1 VLPKKIGCGPAL
13 RSHEALSLIA
23 ALRGIGQAQVDEV
36 FFKKPIA
43 LAEAVDRYLKQKIPS
58 EERINCITQMRN
70 HWKTWFANTLW
81 AECWPEK
88 LDRRQ
93 TLWLRVP
100 NPILKQQLQ
109 FRENAW
115 KTQLNQRLGKVC
127 VKEIRWW
134 VGEVDV

>member
-1 VLPKKIGCGPAL
+1 MLPKKINRPAL
-13 RSHEALSLIA
+13 GSRETLALIA
-23 ALRGIGQAQVDEV
+23 ALRGIGQAQADEV

-43 LAEAVDRYLKQKIPS
+43 LAEAVDRYLKHNVPS
-58 EERINCITQMRN
+58 KERINCIARMRN

-81 AECWPEK
+81 VECWPEK
-88 LDRRQ
+88 LDQRQ

-109 FRENAW
+109 FLENAC
-115 KTQLNQRLGKVC
+115 KVQLNQQLGKVC

-134 VGEVDV
+134 VGETNI